1 MVLDYFYR
9 FSGVTIIE
17 TKYSEHP
24 IYSTV
29 GKAINESGRRGNL
42 GSLASVRG
50 FDLAAARS
58 CVGDS
63 VPEKPDVVPELGIF
77 AKPVP
82 AIVQV
87 FGLVHAN

>member
-1 MVLDYFYR
+1 MNIFLASPASQSLSR
-9 FSGVTIIE
+9 

-50 FDLAAARS
+50 FGLAATRS
-58 CVGDS
+58 SVGDS
-63 VPEKPDVVPELGIF
+63 VPEKPDVVPESGVV
-77 AKPVP
+77 A
-82 AIVQV
+82 
-87 FGLVHAN
+87 